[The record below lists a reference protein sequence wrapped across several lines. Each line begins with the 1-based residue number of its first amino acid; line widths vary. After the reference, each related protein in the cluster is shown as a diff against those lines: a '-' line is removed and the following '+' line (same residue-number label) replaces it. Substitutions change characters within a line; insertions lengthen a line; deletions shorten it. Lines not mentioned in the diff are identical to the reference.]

1 MKQMK
6 PFVKLL
12 LDFSELI
19 NYIGGSNY
27 AFLLKRS
34 RLYFY
39 AELNGKKIIEDDG
52 NSIHLE
58 TTHQ

>member
-1 MKQMK
+1 MR
-6 PFVKLL
+6 PYVDLL
-12 LDFSELI
+12 IDFSELL

-34 RLYFY
+34 RLYFH

-52 NSIHLE
+52 NSIILE
-58 TTHQ
+58 TTH